1 MIAVG
6 GLSLA
11 VAHRQATEVPPRDS
25 SAVAQSVDPLA
36 ARPATPIVTG
46 GSPPGSHDTTRGAN
60 HSGRT
65 SASPP
70 AKAQLAFAGGTDD
83 MDDASMKALLGALD
97 EMDRA
102 PVAPSE
108 EPDPT
113 PVLPVIK
120 TGQP

>member
-1 MIAVG
+1 V
-6 GLSLA
+6 
-11 VAHRQATEVPPRDS
+11 
-25 SAVAQSVDPLA
+25 
-36 ARPATPIVTG
+36 PATP
-46 GSPPGSHDTTRGAN
+46 PP
-60 HSGRT
+60 
-65 SASPP
+65 
-70 AKAQLAFAGGTDD
+70 KAQLAFAGGMDD
-83 MDDASMKALLGALD
+83 MDDTSIKALLGALD

>member
-1 MIAVG
+1 
-6 GLSLA
+6 
-11 VAHRQATEVPPRDS
+11 
-25 SAVAQSVDPLA
+25 
-36 ARPATPIVTG
+36 
-46 GSPPGSHDTTRGAN
+46 
-60 HSGRT
+60 
-65 SASPP
+65 
-70 AKAQLAFAGGTDD
+70 
-83 MDDASMKALLGALD
+83 MDDVSIKALLGALD